1 MMMNR
6 FIRDDLRD
14 FVSYDANQVD
24 CRVKL
29 DANESHY
36 DIPDIVKDEIL
47 KTLKDKWRYNLYPD
61 SDSTLLRTVIAESIG
76 VGKDNIGIGQNK
88 TGIRKDNILVG
99 NGSDQLIQIIINCI
113 VGVDDRV
120 VCPAPSFGM
129 YKISAAIAGAQTVE
143 VPLDSEF
150 QYDLDKYMDA
160 LDKYKPKVAFIC
172 TPNNPTGCALSK
184 DQVISVAQAFP
195 DTAIVVDEAYC
206 EFNGVTVVDKVEEYD
221 NLIVLRTLSKAYGLA
236 GLRVGY
242 SIACEDLTRQLH
254 KVKPPYNL
262 NTFSQQAAVAIL
274 KNKAIIKEGINTIVA
289 ERDRVFAV
297 LKNMEGIKPYP
308 SSANFILIKCDNGKE
323 VYQKLLE
330 DGILVRSFGSKGM
343 LDNCI
348 RVSIGTP
355 AQNDLFLSSLK
366 AITGGNK

>member
-1 MMMNR
+1 MMSR

-14 FVSYDANQVD
+14 FVSYDANQVA

-29 DANESHY
+29 DANESPY

-47 KTLKDKWRYNLYPD
+47 SNLKDKWGYNLYPD

-76 VGKDNIGIGQNK
+76 
-88 TGIRKDNILVG
+88 TGKDNILVG
-99 NGSDQLIQIIINCI
+99 NGSDQLIQIIINCV
-113 VGVDDRV
+113 VGVGDRV
-120 VCPAPSFGM
+120 VCPAPSFSM
-129 YKISAAIAGAQTVE
+129 YKISAAIAGAQPVE
-143 VPLDSEF
+143 VPLDNTF
-150 QYDLDKYMDA
+150 QYDLNKYVDA
-160 LDKYKPKVAFIC
+160 LDKYKPRVAFIC

-206 EFNGVTVVDKVEEYD
+206 EFNGVTVVDKVEKYD

-242 SIACEDLTRQLH
+242 SVACEDLTRQLH

-274 KNKAIIKEGINTIVA
+274 KNLNIIKEGINTIVA
-289 ERDRVFAV
+289 ERDRVFAA
-297 LKNMEGIKPYP
+297 LKNMKGIKPYP
-308 SSANFILIKCDNGKE
+308 SSANFILIKCDNGRI

-330 DGILVRSFGSKGM
+330 DGILVRSFGSKGV

-366 AITGGNK
+366 AITGGDR